1 MRELEIGRC
10 PDPRTKR
17 LAGEGN
23 MQVDSFMERGAIMS
37 DLNVAE
43 SGRHS
48 NRVTFYAFLL
58 ETKRS
63 CRTQRMEKKAQVITY
78 TSQLLPCKGD

>member
-1 MRELEIGRC
+1 
-10 PDPRTKR
+10 
-17 LAGEGN
+17 
-23 MQVDSFMERGAIMS
+23 MS

-43 SGRHS
+43 G
-48 NRVTFYAFLL
+48 VTFYAFLL

-63 CRTQRMEKKAQVITY
+63 CRTQRMKKKAQVITY

>member
-1 MRELEIGRC
+1 
-10 PDPRTKR
+10 
-17 LAGEGN
+17 
-23 MQVDSFMERGAIMS
+23 MS

-43 SGRHS
+43 SRRHS

-63 CRTQRMEKKAQVITY
+63 CRTQRMEKESTDHYLYIPTLAMQRRLVKEVYAY
-78 TSQLLPCKGD
+78 ASRKSSME